1 MEHFFAENAI
11 TIEHRDWISKSKVQ
25 VVYIRRLY
33 RNVVYKFSTSFSFSL
48 KMFLS
53 SPRVDSIFSREYC
66 CSPVLGHPGVQ
77 LIDSVVQELP
87 FLDQS
92 VNLLAPVIGNNLHLF
107 VATLQFCYLVISLFV
122 CSHLVCSCSS
132 IVQDV

>member
-1 MEHFFAENAI
+1 MGLSHKMIVVCMEHFFAENAI

-33 RNVVYKFSTSFSFSL
+33 RNFVYKFSTSFSFSL

-66 CSPVLGHPGVQ
+66 CSPSAPRSLATHELSSLTVLSRSFHSLTRV
-77 LIDSVVQELP
+77 ST
-87 FLDQS
+87 FLHQS
-92 VNLLAPVIGNNLHLF
+92 SETALTF
-107 VATLQFCYLVISLFV
+107 S
-122 CSHLVCSCSS
+122 
-132 IVQDV
+132 